1 MEVSIMS
8 FYGKWETWK
17 VVYYLPPAQC
27 NGFSNKGVAF
37 VEAGDHHHA
46 SQVFRE
52 QYAGQFYTIDTIER
66 LLG

>member
-1 MEVSIMS
+1 MG

-17 VVYYLPPAQC
+17 VTYHLPPNQWSGG
-27 NGFSNKGVAF
+27 NIKGVAL
-37 VEAGDHHHA
+37 VEAGDRAHA

-52 QYAGQFYTIDTIER
+52 QYAGQYSTIASIEK